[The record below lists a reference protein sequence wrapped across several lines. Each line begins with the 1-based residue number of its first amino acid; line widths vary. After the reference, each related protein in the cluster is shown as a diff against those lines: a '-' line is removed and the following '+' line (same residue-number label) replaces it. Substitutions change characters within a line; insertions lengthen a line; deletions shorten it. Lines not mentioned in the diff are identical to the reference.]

1 MERVLGDREFY
12 GLAPGCINALGDDD
26 GGITGIVRIGLALG
40 QEHRPSVRRETAGA
54 LFEIGVQL
62 GIDRL
67 RLAPFPFVIF
77 L

>member
-12 GLAPGCINALGDDD
+12 GFAPGCIRTMRDDD
-26 GGITGIVRIGLALG
+26 GGITGIVGICLALR

-54 LFEIGVQL
+54 LLEIRVQL
-62 GIDRL
+62 RVNRL
-67 RLAPFPFVIF
+67 RLAPFAFVVF